1 MKVKITLSYD
11 GSKFYGFQFQ
21 KNGTWSVANKL
32 KKIFKSLNIDPSF
45 NCSGRTD
52 RGVHAL
58 SQVIDINLPSFWMH
72 DIDKLRRLMNTKAAP
87 DIYIKK
93 IEAVDD
99 DFHSRYSAKRRKY
112 RYFIKIGDPNPFLA
126 SYVLYV
132 KQLDTKKIV
141 AAISLFEGEHDFEYF
156 KKSGSSVISS
166 KRAIYRSKFYK
177 YRDFYVFS
185 FEANGYLRSQI
196 RMMVGFLLQISDGY
210 LNIDDLL
217 AQLNLEKKISSYL
230 VEPNGL
236 YLSKIIY

>member
-21 KNGTWSVANKL
+21 KDGTWSVANKL
-32 KKIFKSLNIDPSF
+32 KKIFESFNIDPSF

-58 SQVIDINLPSFWMH
+58 SQVIDINLPPFWIH
-72 DIDKLRRLMNTKAAP
+72 ELDKLKRLINIKSAP
-87 DIYIKK
+87 DIYIKR
-93 IEAVDD
+93 IEAVKD

-112 RYFIKIGDPNPFLA
+112 RYIIKVGELNPFLA
-126 SYVLYV
+126 SYVLHV
-132 KQLDTKKIV
+132 KQLDTKKISV
-141 AAISLFEGEHDFEYF
+141 AVSLFEGEHDFEYF
-156 KKSGSSVISS
+156 KKSGSSVKSS
-166 KRAIYRSKFYK
+166 IRVIYRSKFYK
-177 YRDFYVFS
+177 YKDFYIFS

-210 LNIDDLL
+210 LNEDDLL
-217 AQLNLEKKISSYL
+217 AQLNREKRVSSYL